1 MPSVPAPSRRR
12 ASTGG
17 ARTKFLDITKDV
29 GITINED
36 KIKEDEKWDGWKGYI
51 TNTDLEAKVTVSE
64 YHGLWVVERAFRVTK
79 GNLEMRPVFHF
90 TAKRIEAHI
99 CICFIAYKVYK
110 EFERILKLMKFPL
123 SVDKVLE
130 IAKTIPTV
138 SMRLPYNQ
146 GKLTKTLFLTEAH
159 RSIKP
164 LFDLRK
170 FFG

>member
-1 MPSVPAPSRRR
+1 
-12 ASTGG
+12 
-17 ARTKFLDITKDV
+17 
-29 GITINED
+29 
-36 KIKEDEKWDGWKGYI
+36 
-51 TNTDLEAKVTVSE
+51 
-64 YHGLWVVERAFRVTK
+64 
-79 GNLEMRPVFHF
+79 MRPVFHF

-146 GKLTKTLFLTEAH
+146 EKLTKTLFLTEAH
-159 RSIKP
+159 RSIMP
-164 LFDLRK
+164 LFDIRK
-170 FFG
+170 FLG